1 MEEKAVVPQR
11 PLKSPGLAG
20 FLSAIFPFGAG
31 ALYNGQYN
39 KALFHL
45 LLFSGLVHTQRYGSG
60 QPFMALFLAAFYFY
74 QIFDNVQSA
83 RAINAAGAGEKLE
96 GLGQELPDVIQSG
109 SVFWGG
115 FLIVLGIILILI
127 NFEVIHT
134 AALRDFWPVA
144 VIAVGLKLVLDSV
157 AKSKEKK

>member
-1 MEEKAVVPQR
+1 MEEKVVVPQR

-31 ALYNGQYN
+31 ALYNGQYT

-60 QPFMALFLAAFYFY
+60 QPFMAFFLAAFYFY

-83 RAINAAGAGEKLE
+83 RAINAAGAGEKPE
-96 GLGQELPDVIQSG
+96 GIGQELPAVIQSG
-109 SVFWGG
+109 SIFWGG
-115 FLIVLGIILILI
+115 FLIVLGVILILI
-127 NFEVIHT
+127 NFEVIRT
-134 AALRDFWPVA
+134 AALRDFWPLA
-144 VIAVGLKLVLDSV
+144 VIAVGFKLVLDSV